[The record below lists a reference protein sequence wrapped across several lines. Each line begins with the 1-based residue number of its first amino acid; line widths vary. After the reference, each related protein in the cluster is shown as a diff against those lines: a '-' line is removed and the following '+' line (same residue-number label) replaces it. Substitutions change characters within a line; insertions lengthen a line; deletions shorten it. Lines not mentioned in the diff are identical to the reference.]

1 MHRKGGNGPQGH
13 HPFTDVNAA
22 PRPFVQPAEARKYR
36 ARPMRPFTIMTIAGL
51 LAAAALSGCA
61 GSDDKQPTR
70 ASGHDQDGIL
80 ATVDA
85 LQTASRAGDGATVCS
100 RVFTAGLVRSIERT
114 SKRSCAKEVKKNLFR
129 RDAAYSLQRN
139 ITADGDAGS
148 ATIREQNGNVSTLH
162 LVQQAGVWRID
173 RVTPQH

>member
-1 MHRKGGNGPQGH
+1 
-13 HPFTDVNAA
+13 
-22 PRPFVQPAEARKYR
+22 
-36 ARPMRPFTIMTIAGL
+36 MTLAGL
-51 LAAAALSGCA
+51 LAAAALSGCG
-61 GSDDKQPTR
+61 GSDDNKQSTR
-70 ASGHDQDGIL
+70 ASADDQGGIL

-100 RVFTAGLVRSIERT
+100 RVFTASLVRSIERT